1 MELHLVHALV
11 LTHYESSLVTNLSW
25 EEVIAQDFCIQAL
38 YCRETKN
45 FLFHSDYQKS
55 EPNEEITKII
65 SILTLTGNRVE
76 IEKQIID
83 LQDGECEYSAEDVK
97 KHFH

>member
-25 EEVIAQDFCIQAL
+25 EEVIAQDFCVQAL

-45 FLFHSDYQKS
+45 FLFQFA
-55 EPNEEITKII
+55 NFLWNI
-65 SILTLTGNRVE
+65 
-76 IEKQIID
+76 
-83 LQDGECEYSAEDVK
+83 
-97 KHFH
+97 

>member
-1 MELHLVHALV
+1 MELHLTHALL
-11 LTHYESSLVTNLSW
+11 LTPFESSLVNLTV
-25 EEVIAQDFCIQAL
+25 EDVMRQDFTVHAL
-38 YCRETKN
+38 YCHETKN
-45 FLFHSDYQKS
+45 LLFHSDYQKS

-76 IEKQIID
+76 IEKQIIV
-83 LQDGECEYSAEDVK
+83 LQDDECEYSAEDVK

>member
-1 MELHLVHALV
+1 MELHLVHALI
-11 LTHYESSLVTNLSW
+11 LTHYESSLVNLNW
-25 EEVIAQDFCIQAL
+25 EEVIAQDFCVQTL

-65 SILTLTGNRVE
+65 SLLTLTGNQVK
-76 IEKQIID
+76 IEKQIIILRD
-83 LQDGECEYSAEDVK
+83 DECEYCAEDVK